1 MSGPLAFYTENHG
14 NPVISMNSQHSSFSE
29 AIKAEALRLGFDAC
43 GIAAAS
49 PADPEDH
56 LGNWLRHGFHADMEW
71 IARTKTLRQDVT
83 LKLPGTNSV
92 IMVARNYYAPDSE
105 STRQTGRIA
114 RYARGRDYHTILF
127 PLLKRLA
134 AFLNTLQE
142 GILSYAEVD
151 TGPVLERTWAARAGL
166 GWIGKN
172 GLLIRKNGGSWYFLG
187 AILTTLELPP
197 DPPLPDYCGQCRA
210 CLDACPTNALIE
222 PRILDAQK
230 CIAYHTIENRGEI
243 PESLHSAMGA
253 WIFGCDLCQ
262 EACPWNR
269 FAEITTESQ
278 FLPQSGIACP
288 DLEELLQL
296 DEAAFKKR
304 FKHSPLLRAK
314 HSGILRNARIARANT

>member
-1 MSGPLAFYTENHG
+1 
-14 NPVISMNSQHSSFSE
+14 MNSPCSSFTE
-29 AIKAEALRLGFDAC
+29 AIKAEAWHLGFDAC

-56 LGNWLRHGFHADMEW
+56 LGTWLRQGFHADMEW
-71 IARTKTLRQDVT
+71 IARTKALRQDVT
-83 LKLPGTNSV
+83 LKLPGAKSV

-105 STRQTGRIA
+105 STKGKGRIA
-114 RYARGRDYHTILF
+114 RYAWGRDYHPILL

-134 AFLNTLQE
+134 AFLHTLQD
-142 GILSYAEVD
+142 GIQSYAEVD

-172 GLLIRKNGGSWYFLG
+172 GLLIRKNSGSWCFLG
-187 AILTTLELPP
+187 AIITTLDLPP

-210 CLDACPTNALIE
+210 CLDACPAKALVE
-222 PRILDAQK
+222 PRILDARK

-243 PESLHSAMGA
+243 PGSLHSAMGA

-269 FAEITTESQ
+269 FAETTTEAQ
-278 FLPQSGIACP
+278 FLPQPGTPCP
-288 DLEELLQL
+288 DLDELIQM
-296 DEAAFKKR
+296 DEATFKKR
-304 FKHSPLLRAK
+304 FNHSPLLRAK
-314 HSGILRNARIARANT
+314 HAGILRNARIARANT